1 MSKGSLIRAVLTS
14 EDRYGILGEDMDDAL
29 IGIHRTQYGTSL
41 GIYSY
46 IKYSELLITKKGMTE
61 EAATEY
67 ADLNAYKGMVSV
79 ESYDDSCHPLIIDDT
94 GV

>member
-1 MSKGSLIRAVLTS
+1 MSKGNRIRAVLTS
-14 EDRYGILGEDMDDAL
+14 EDRYGILSEDMDEAL
-29 IGIHRTQYGTSL
+29 IGIHRTQYGASL

-46 IKYSELLITKKGMTE
+46 LKYSELLITKKGMTE

-67 ADLNAYKGMVSV
+67 ADFHVYKGMVSV
-79 ESYDDSCHPLIIDDT
+79 EDYNDSCYPLIIDDT